1 MNTELEPSEPVIGKI
16 AILLSGHIRKN
27 NVAESI
33 KNHFSKYDYDVF
45 VHSWDNIGLKG
56 QETNID
62 DDVQRDFIFNEI
74 QTIPNIKKLQIE
86 NNKQFLT
93 NLPENNVEY
102 FNFSSPEPFIKS
114 KLYTILRSY
123 ELMEEY
129 KNETNQK
136 YQMVV
141 RLSFDTDIL
150 FTSFDNAL
158 FEEVNN
164 YDIIF
169 TSDLDCHGHE
179 TQGDNN
185 SAAGCALCNKMYYSY
200 NLKSV
205 HNSDH
210 TNIICDFYAYGSEKS
225 MKKYCSMY
233 TEYDIICEGFAESN
247 KKQYKKNPAF
257 VFKCGNVY
265 NIRDSESNCNCKLG
279 EADNRYSHIIALL
292 YYHISTP
299 ERILQTLL
307 RDYMCLKSLHM
318 AAKTIR

>member
-1 MNTELEPSEPVIGKI
+1 MNTSIETSEPVTGKI

-27 NVAESI
+27 NVSDSI
-33 KNHFSKYDYDVF
+33 KKHFSKYDYDVF

-62 DDVQRDFIFNEI
+62 DVVQKDYVLNEI
-74 QTIPNIKKLQIE
+74 QTIPNVKKIQIE

-93 NLPENNVEY
+93 NLPESKVEY

-129 KNETNQK
+129 QKETNQK
-136 YQMVV
+136 YQMVL
-141 RLSFDTDIL
+141 RLSFDTEI
-150 FTSFDNAL
+150 SFATFDDAL
-158 FEEVNN
+158 FDEVNN

-169 TSDLDCHGHE
+169 TSDLDCHSHE

-200 NLKSV
+200 NLKNV
-205 HNSDH
+205 HNSEH
-210 TNIICDFYAYGSEKS
+210 TNIICDFYAYGSVKS
-225 MKKYCSMY
+225 MKTYCSMY
-233 TEYDIICEGFAESN
+233 TEYDKICEGYAESN
-247 KKQYKKNPAF
+247 KKQYGKNPAY

-265 NIRDSESNCNCKLG
+265 NIRDSESNCHCKLD
-279 EADNRYSHIIALL
+279 EADNSYSHIIALL
-292 YYHISTP
+292 YYKISTP

-307 RDYMCLKSLHM
+307 KDYMCLNSLHM